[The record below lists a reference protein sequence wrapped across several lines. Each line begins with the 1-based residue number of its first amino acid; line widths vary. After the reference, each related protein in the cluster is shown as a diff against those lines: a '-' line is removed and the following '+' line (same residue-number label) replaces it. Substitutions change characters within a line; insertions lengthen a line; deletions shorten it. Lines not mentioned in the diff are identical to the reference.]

1 MGLFNTLLKVAP
13 VVIEVIGDIM
23 DDGKKN
29 NSNRNC
35 RNNYN
40 DYEDYDNC
48 VLPCTRTNIK

>member
-23 DDGKKN
+23 DDGKRN
-29 NSNRNC
+29 NSNR

-40 DYEDYDNC
+40 DYDD
-48 VLPCTRTNIK
+48 

>member
-1 MGLFNTLLKVAP
+1 MELFNTLLKVAP

-29 NSNRNC
+29 SSNRNC

-40 DYEDYDNC
+40 DYEDYDD
-48 VLPCTRTNIK
+48 

>member
-29 NSNRNC
+29 NSYKYQ

-40 DYEDYDNC
+40 DYEDYDD
-48 VLPCTRTNIK
+48 